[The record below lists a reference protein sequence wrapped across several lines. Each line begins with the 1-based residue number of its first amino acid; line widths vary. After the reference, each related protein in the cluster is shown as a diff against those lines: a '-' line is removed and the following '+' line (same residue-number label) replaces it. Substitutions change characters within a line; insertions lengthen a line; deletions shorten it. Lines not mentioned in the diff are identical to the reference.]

1 MITKTL
7 SVDFSRGK
15 TSSKIICETNP
26 LYENEKRKKIGE
38 IERERLIAKLK
49 SIHMGDWDS
58 EYNLLG
64 ILDGE
69 DWSVTVRFSGGSEEC
84 FHGSNAYPFS
94 FTQFCD
100 IMEYEEFNEEDEY

>member
-7 SVDFSRGK
+7 SADFSGGK
-15 TSSKIICETNP
+15 TSAKIICDTNP
-26 LYENEKRKKIGE
+26 LYWNESRKNVGE
-38 IERERLIAKLK
+38 IERERLISELK

-58 EYNLLG
+58 VYNRLG

-69 DWSVTVRFSGGSEEC
+69 DWSVTLRFADGSEEC

-100 IMEYEEFNEEDEY
+100 IIGYDEDEETEF